1 MIPARRALVPVF
13 VAAALALPGGD
24 VTAQDAGWRA
34 HPDKSPVSYAMEV
47 ELQETG
53 FDAVRLVGKETAVW
67 ENTSRDSVRV
77 LYLHAYANAF
87 RNTRSTFLREAT
99 RDGMEIPDDMKF
111 ADMRIGRMTSAH
123 GDELPW
129 KWVAPDDG
137 NADDRTVLRVEL
149 PQAVEAGEKL
159 PLKIEFTLEMPHVLR
174 RMGAQNGFV
183 MAAQWYP
190 KLGMYLGA
198 ESTMRD
204 VHEGWFCHQFH
215 ANTEFAADFADYDVT
230 LKFPSEYKVGATGT
244 PAGSDSLDEKK
255 GVTTRRYKADGVVD
269 FAWTAGRQFVEFYRD
284 ISPTAGDRL
293 DDPVAAE
300 SRRVRSLLGVSAD
313 DVALPTTRVV
323 LLLQPEHVDQAERH
337 FEAARVALG
346 MFGAWL
352 GPYPYQRLTIVDPPW
367 SAKAGGMEYPMLV
380 TAGTTVGAPPE
391 TQHPESVT
399 VHEICH
405 QWLMGILANNEAEE
419 AWLDE
424 GINSYLTAQAMHRA
438 YHGAAQQS
446 TDLLGFHFPGVPV
459 HEFPGVSTG
468 WPEAL
473 GLPGW
478 ARPPKIELF
487 RIWRDVPW
495 LTYVSARRYESD
507 PILPFRRS
515 WVRRAGVD
523 EMVKPGWL
531 YFDRT
536 SYQVNA
542 YARPALFL
550 DTLHKSLVADGDL
563 DAEEADRLFL
573 RAIREYAREFRF
585 RHPTTEDFLA
595 KFKEIAG
602 DPTPAAEQL
611 IRSAS
616 TLDYSV
622 ESIRSGADPDFV
634 GRDDRGELVRPAKKT
649 AKDKAA
655 DAAPKSSIVRVERRG
670 DAVVTI
676 VLEIAREHGKTE
688 RVRWEA
694 KDQAKER
701 WRDFRFDGTVVS
713 ARLDPDGVYLQDVD
727 LSNGSRTSEPNLR
740 PAVKWSVRF
749 LDWIENAFVGYGR
762 FF

>member
-1 MIPARRALVPVF
+1 MRTARRAFAFVL
-13 VAAALALPGGD
+13 VAAALAMRGGD
-24 VTAQDAGWRA
+24 VAAQDAGWRA
-34 HPDKSPVSYAMEV
+34 RPDKTPVTYAFEV

-53 FDAVRLVGKETAVW
+53 FDAVRLVGSETAVW
-67 ENTSRDSVRV
+67 ENTSRDSVKA

-87 RNTRSTFLREAT
+87 RNTRSTFLREAM
-99 RDGMEIPDDMKF
+99 RDGLELPDDMKF

-149 PQAVEAGEKL
+149 PQAVESGEKF
-159 PLKIEFTLEMPHVLR
+159 PLRIEFTLEMPHVIR
-174 RMGAQNGFV
+174 RMGAQYGFV

-190 KLGMYLGA
+190 KLGMYLGN

-230 LKFPSEYKVGATGT
+230 LKFPSDFTVGATGT
-244 PAGSDSLDEKK
+244 PVGVDALDEKT
-255 GVTTRRYKADGVVD
+255 GVRTRRYKAEGVVD
-269 FAWTAGRQFVEFYRD
+269 FTWTAGRQFVEIERD
-284 ISPTAGDRL
+284 VTPTAGDRL

-300 SRRVRSLLGVSAD
+300 SRRVRSLLGVSAQ
-313 DVALPTTRVV
+313 DVALPTTKVV
-323 LLLQPEHVDQAERH
+323 LLLQPEHVDQADRH

-352 GPYPYQRLTIVDPPW
+352 GPYPYGRLTIVDPPW
-367 SAKAGGMEYPMLV
+367 AAKAGGMEYPMLV

-391 TQHPESVT
+391 TQHPEGVI
-399 VHEICH
+399 VHEIGH
-405 QWLMGILANNEAEE
+405 QWLMGILANNEALE

-424 GINSYLTAQAMHRA
+424 GINTYLTAQAMHLA
-438 YHGAAQQS
+438 YHGAAQQT

-459 HEFPGVSTG
+459 HDFPGVSAV

-495 LTYVSARRYESD
+495 LTYVAARRYESD
-507 PILPFRRS
+507 PILPSRRS
-515 WVRRAGVD
+515 WTRRAGLD
-523 EMVKPGWL
+523 EMVKPGWT
-531 YFDRT
+531 YFDGT
-536 SYQVNA
+536 SYRVNA

-550 DTLHKSLVADGDL
+550 DTLKKSLAADP
-563 DAEEADRLFL
+563 AVPREEAERRFV
-573 RAIREYAREFRF
+573 RALREYAREFRF
-585 RHPTTEDFLA
+585 RHPTTEDFLR
-595 KFKEIAG
+595 KWKETAG
-602 DPTPAAEQL
+602 DPAPAAEQL

-616 TLDYSV
+616 TFDYSV

-634 GRDDRGELVRPAKKT
+634 GRDDKGELVRAAKKSG
-649 AKDKAA
+649 KDKTA
-655 DAAPKSSIVRVERRG
+655 DAAPKSSIVRVRRRG
-670 DAVVTI
+670 DAAVTI
-676 VLEIAREHGKTE
+676 VLEVAREHEKPE
-688 RVRWEA
+688 RVSWDA

-713 ARLDPDGVYLQDVD
+713 ARVDPDGVYLQDLD

-749 LDWIENAFVGYGR
+749 LNWIENAFLGYGR